1 MQHIPYSQESGRSEL
16 QAVVPAGTTTDPV
29 AMTPGVER
37 LPSVSLY
44 PGAGGS
50 ALVEYTTSP
59 RAEVEAGT
67 ARWIAWPH
75 GDVDTDTSDVL
86 LGPVTALRCTA
97 TTADAVWEVLA

>member
-1 MQHIPYSQESGRSEL
+1 MRDTQHNPASGHSEL
-16 QAVVPAGTTTDPV
+16 SETVTAGTATDPV
-29 AMTPGVER
+29 AINGSGR
-37 LPSVSLY
+37 LPSVSVH
-44 PGAGGS
+44 PGAGGA

-59 RAEVEAGT
+59 RADVEAGT

-75 GDVDTDTSDVL
+75 GEVDTDTSDAL